1 MEWRKYMD
9 KQLITQME
17 QLRKKMI
24 EAALLNESLQHLDV
38 IMLSQSL
45 DEIIV
50 QVQRER
56 RAYS

>member
-1 MEWRKYMD
+1 MD
-9 KQLITQME
+9 KQVLTQME

-38 IMLSQSL
+38 LVLSQTL

-56 RAYS
+56 RALYN

>member
-1 MEWRKYMD
+1 MEWTKPMD

-38 IMLSQSL
+38 LVLSQSL

-56 RAYS
+56 RAL

>member
-1 MEWRKYMD
+1 MD
-9 KQLITQME
+9 KQLLTQME
-17 QLRKKMI
+17 QMRKKMI

-38 IMLSQSL
+38 IHLSQTL

-56 RAYS
+56 RAL

>member
-1 MEWRKYMD
+1 MD
-9 KQLITQME
+9 KQLLTQME

-38 IMLSQSL
+38 LMLSQSL

-50 QVQRER
+50 QVQKRER
-56 RAYS
+56 RAL

>member
-1 MEWRKYMD
+1 MD
-9 KQLITQME
+9 KQVLTQME

-38 IMLSQSL
+38 LVLSQTL

-56 RAYS
+56 RAL

>member
-1 MEWRKYMD
+1 MD